1 MFVKY
6 QVFSLEP
13 LKSEFFIGM
22 LQGSVKMN
30 ERNLIPRKNFSE
42 RFFSAEL
49 NSNDHIRLKSLNGDK
64 TSIDGS
70 LGELV
75 ELELVEGVFLAI
87 QGRNG
92 VLRVDL
98 SENEL
103 KELLQSENRK
113 VSEK

>member
-1 MFVKY
+1 
-6 QVFSLEP
+6 
-13 LKSEFFIGM
+13 M
-22 LQGSVKMN
+22 LQGSVKMK
-30 ERNLIPRKNFSE
+30 ERNRIPGKIISE
-42 RFFSAEL
+42 RLFSAEL
-49 NSNDHIRLKSLNGDK
+49 NSNDHIRLKSLNGDN

-92 VLRVDL
+92 ILCVDL

-113 VSEK
+113 VSAK

>member
-1 MFVKY
+1 MK
-6 QVFSLEP
+6 E
-13 LKSEFFIGM
+13 G
-22 LQGSVKMN
+22 N
-30 ERNLIPRKNFSE
+30 RIPGKKVLE

-49 NSNDHIRLKSLNGDK
+49 NSNDHFRLKSLNEHN
-64 TSIDGS
+64 TSINGS

-92 VLRVDL
+92 VLCVDL

-113 VSEK
+113 VSAK

>member
-1 MFVKY
+1 M
-6 QVFSLEP
+6 P
-13 LKSEFFIGM
+13 
-22 LQGSVKMN
+22 QGSNKMK
-30 ERNLIPRKNFSE
+30 EKNLKLEKNSE
-42 RFFSAEL
+42 RFFSAEM
-49 NSNDHIRLKSLNGDK
+49 NSNDHIRLKSFSGDN

-92 VLRVDL
+92 LLCVDL

-113 VSEK
+113 ASAK